1 MPYVT
6 LIQLLEQV
14 DLLQKQIESLRP
26 LSADVQGRILQHF
39 RIDWNY
45 HSNKI
50 EGNSYDYGET
60 KAFLL
65 HGITAGGKPL
75 RDSLEIKGHNE
86 VILELEDLIRNNV
99 PLTEHLIRE
108 LHKKIF

>member
-1 MPYVT
+1 MSGGYFGGTYFGQYSHVENSVLPE
-6 LIQLLEQV
+6 LLKQV
-14 DLLQKQIESLRP
+14 DSLQKEIDSLRP
-26 LSADVQGRILQHF
+26 LDANTQGRILQRF

-45 HSNKI
+45 HSNNI

-65 HGITAGGKPL
+65 HGLTAGGKPL

-86 VILELEDLIRNNV
+86 VINGLEDLI
-99 PLTEHLIRE
+99 H
-108 LHKKIF
+108 